1 VFKRKANEYVEY
13 IREVFPAVEAQLNP
27 DKPRKGAFNISV
39 QVSNVQCKAFES
51 RLGTPME
58 ALYLSGLR

>member
-39 QVSNVQCKAFES
+39 QVSNVQCKAAPS
-51 RLGTPME
+51 SNLGSAP
-58 ALYLSGLR
+58 

>member
-39 QVSNVQCKAFES
+39 QVSNVKKGCFFR
-51 RLGTPME
+51 RLGRFVSVTF
-58 ALYLSGLR
+58 LRCS